1 MTYLLEI
8 DLSIRNWEILQIMAG
23 TGKLRLGQNRTK
35 RFFTNPL
42 TLLAASV
49 IVAVIVVIY
58 FTHTHNEQ
66 TREQIIASKTNE
78 IKILASRTELRLQ
91 DAGNV
96 IQITSQLPQ
105 LQSEPRVN
113 LIDKSL
119 FGIPESIDV
128 LKRQVAKDVIRN
140 YRGFEYLFFLLPNG
154 DLYFLEPYSQ
164 QLNLTRNNF
173 AFRDYYKGA
182 FDTKG
187 TYLSETYVSNNNGH
201 NVAAIA
207 TLVYD
212 NTTDMSSNIAN
223 NNDQVIGL
231 WVGALDLNVMNDA
244 LRILNPGKHG
254 NFIFVDQ
261 HGKIVAGSDYMVQSG
276 ILPKELIT
284 NLEGF
289 KEAVYNGKVGYTVEQ
304 INGVKNFITYSPI
317 KALSNEWVVLSV
329 QPYDDAFAPIVSA
342 QNQMILMVTLIVSV
356 AVVFGVLLQR
366 TFGSL
371 ERTTVTLKHSNEQL
385 IGKENELQ
393 EANKV
398 LLQTERQ
405 KEEFIS
411 MISHELRTPL
421 VPIKGY
427 AEMLLKGIMGE
438 LNTNQ
443 LKAILSIV
451 RNVEKQEALVEDVLD
466 VYKLDMGKIHLL
478 KKPIPIKDV
487 VTDIINDLN
496 SLTKEK
502 QVQLLSQIETSDPDP
517 MIVADRKR
525 IDQVIANLI
534 KNSIDFVPKETGKIV
549 LKIEEQTE
557 KDPGTETATV
567 YVFSVEDNGIG
578 IPVDKMDSLFNK
590 FYQVDTTATRK
601 HGGTGLGLAISRGLV
616 EAHGGIIWIDKDLK
630 NGTRIKFTIPAG
642 ASTMKRELLNPQQ
655 DANVSSVTRSVSL

>member
-1 MTYLLEI
+1 M
-8 DLSIRNWEILQIMAG
+8 
-23 TGKLRLGQNRTK
+23 
-35 RFFTNPL
+35 
-42 TLLAASV
+42 V
-49 IVAVIVVIY
+49 
-58 FTHTHNEQ
+58 
-66 TREQIIASKTNE
+66 
-78 IKILASRTELRLQ
+78 
-91 DAGNV
+91 
-96 IQITSQLPQ
+96 
-105 LQSEPRVN
+105 
-113 LIDKSL
+113 
-119 FGIPESIDV
+119 
-128 LKRQVAKDVIRN
+128 
-140 YRGFEYLFFLLPNG
+140 FEYLFFLLPSG

-164 QLNLTRNNF
+164 QLNLTKNNF
-173 AFRDYYKGA
+173 AFRDYYRGA
-182 FDTKG
+182 LDTEG

-207 TLVYD
+207 TLVYN
-212 NTTDMSSNIAN
+212 NTTINSSNVAN
-223 NNDQVIGL
+223 NKNDQVIGM

-244 LRILNPGKHG
+244 LRLLNPGKHG
-254 NFIFVDQ
+254 SFIFVDQ
-261 HGKIVAGSDYMVQSG
+261 HGKIVAGSDHIVQSS

-284 NLEGF
+284 NLAGF
-289 KEAVYNGKVGYTVEQ
+289 KEALYNGKVGYTVEQ
-304 INGVKNFITYSPI
+304 INGVKNLISYSPI
-317 KALSNEWVVLSV
+317 KALSNAWVVLSL

-342 QNQMILMVTLIVSV
+342 QNQMILMVALIVSV

-371 ERTTVTLKHSNEQL
+371 KRTTVTLKRSNEQL
-385 IGKENELQ
+385 IDKENELQ

-398 LLQTERQ
+398 LLHTERQ

-427 AEMLLKGIMGE
+427 AEMLLKGTMGE

-466 VYKLDMGKIHLL
+466 VYKLDMGKINLL
-478 KKPIPIKDV
+478 RKKAISIKDV

-502 QVQLLSQIETSDPDP
+502 KVQLLSQIETSDPDP

-525 IDQVIANLI
+525 IEQVIANLI

-549 LKIEEQTE
+549 LKIEEQTG
-557 KDPGTETATV
+557 KDPRTATATTAITATAV
-567 YVFSVEDNGIG
+567 YVFSVEDNGMG

-616 EAHGGIIWIDKDLK
+616 EAHGGVIWIDKEFK

-642 ASTMKRELLNPQQ
+642 ASAMTRELLRPQPG
-655 DANVSSVTRSVSL
+655 ANVSPVTRSVSL